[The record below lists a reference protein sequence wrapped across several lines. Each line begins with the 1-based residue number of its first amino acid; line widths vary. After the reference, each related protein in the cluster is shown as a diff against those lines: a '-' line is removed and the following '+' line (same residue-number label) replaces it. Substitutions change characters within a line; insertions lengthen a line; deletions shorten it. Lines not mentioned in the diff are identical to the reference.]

1 MIKNAQWHRYK
12 SWQDGVTLTN
22 SIWRK
27 TILSEKLKEKYYF
40 ACEIHTILQFFIQI
54 FYSRTLELFYGD
66 VIWLN

>member
-27 TILSEKLKEKYYF
+27 TILSEILKEKYHF
-40 ACEIHTILQFFIQI
+40 ACEIHTVLQFFIHF